1 MPPCL
6 CQNQVRDISP
16 HTELKPQISQQTGPC
31 AGQPGIPPDMA
42 SFLWRMLHDL
52 LSTQARLYR
61 MGSTKSPKC
70 KMQGCS
76 EEGTLLHELVY
87 CSKNDQ
93 VGQKL
98 IHCLQHYVPG
108 LQAEAALRLEHGDVE
123 EEVSLPV
130 TLLTAIT
137 LNYIWKERDAGVSIR
152 AYKVRA
158 ELEQYITLL
167 RTTRLCTLAN
177 KLVEMSTN
185 MFQ

>member
-1 MPPCL
+1 MLLALGRCL
-6 CQNQVRDISP
+6 S
-16 HTELKPQISQQTGPC
+16 ELMCCT
-31 AGQPGIPPDMA
+31 
-42 SFLWRMLHDL
+42 SFYKEEEDRADL
-52 LSTQARLYR
+52 REGFALSNWYSIYLDKNKRF
-61 MGSTKSPKC
+61 
-70 KMQGCS
+70 
-76 EEGTLLHELVY
+76 LVY